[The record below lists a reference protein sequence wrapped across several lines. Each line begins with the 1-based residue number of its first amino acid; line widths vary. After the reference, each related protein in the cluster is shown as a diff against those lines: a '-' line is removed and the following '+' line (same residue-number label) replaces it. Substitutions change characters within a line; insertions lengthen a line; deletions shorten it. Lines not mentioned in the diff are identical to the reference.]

1 MEGQPKG
8 SSPFSSATVVAAI
21 ISSVTAL
28 LAALLPGLLSSR
40 EDASVTPTPPS
51 GLHAT
56 PSDEAPGFTASREA
70 VPASEKPNLTLGA
83 WTIVSSSDE
92 EGTDFSGSTLKF
104 TTQREIP
111 GGLEAM
117 GFFEWRSGGQVLGHE
132 HVVGTYHDG
141 SRHLYIEGKYVESPS
156 DTLAIGSFSAR
167 LSDDGRQLLEGTWGN
182 TPGNRV
188 GVLGKWEARR

>member
-1 MEGQPKG
+1 MEGQPQRT
-8 SSPFSSATVVAAI
+8 SLFASATVIAAI
-21 ISSVTAL
+21 ISGITAVIT
-28 LAALLPGLLSSR
+28 AALPTLLKQG
-40 EDASVTPTPPS
+40 ASEITPTAVIGRHDGPA
-51 GLHAT
+51 GGI
-56 PSDEAPGFTASREA
+56 EFTATRDS
-70 VPASEKPNLTLGA
+70 VQASAQPNLTLGA
-83 WTIVSSSDE
+83 WTIVSSVDE

-117 GFFEWRSGGQVLGHE
+117 GFFEWRGNGQLLGRE
-132 HVVGTYHDG
+132 HVAATFHTAT
-141 SRHLYIEGKYVESPS
+141 RHLYIEGKYVESS
-156 DTLAIGSFSAR
+156 TDQLAIGSFSAR

>member
-1 MEGQPKG
+1 
-8 SSPFSSATVVAAI
+8 VAAI

-28 LAALLPGLLSSR
+28 LAALLPGLLQSTG
-40 EDASVTPTPPS
+40 DGDVTPTARP
-51 GLHAT
+51 AIQ
-56 PSDEAPGFTASREA
+56 APQAGEEFTASREP
-70 VPASEKPNLTLGA
+70 VPASDKPNLTLGA
-83 WTIVSSSDE
+83 WTIVSSTDD

-117 GFFEWRSGGQVLGHE
+117 GFFEWRHAGQLLGRE
-132 HVVGTYHDG
+132 HVSATYHDA
-141 SRHLYIEGKYVESPS
+141 SRHLYIEGKYVESPT

-167 LSDDGRQLLEGTWGN
+167 LSEDGRQLLDGTWGN

-188 GVLGKWEARR
+188 GVLGTWEARR

>member
-1 MEGQPKG
+1 MEGKAARL
-8 SSPFSSATVVAAI
+8 SPFSSATVLAAI

-28 LAALLPGLLSSR
+28 LAAVLPGLLQSAG
-40 EDASVTPTPPS
+40 DGDVTPTAARAV
-51 GLHAT
+51 HA
-56 PSDEAPGFTASREA
+56 PQAGEPFTASREA
-70 VPASEKPNLTLGA
+70 VPASDKPNLTLGA
-83 WTIVSSSDE
+83 WTIVSSTDD

-117 GFFEWRSGGQVLGHE
+117 GFFEWRSEGRLLGRE
-132 HVVGTYHDG
+132 HVSATYHDA
-141 SRHLYIEGKYVESPS
+141 SRQLYIEGKYVESPT

-167 LSDDGRQLLEGTWGN
+167 LSEDGRQLLEGTWGN

-188 GVLGKWEARR
+188 GVLGTWEARR